1 MTSQS
6 TTQNTDQSTESGVV
20 NVQTV
25 LNESPFSGF
34 QWVIFALCFLIVL
47 LDGFDTAAIGF
58 IAPSLLSEWGIDKS
72 HLGPVL
78 SAALFGLAF
87 GALSAG
93 PLADRIGRKT
103 VLIIAAVVMGGAS
116 IVSGLVHSLEGLT
129 IWRFITGLGLGA
141 AMPNAITLMNEYCP
155 DKKRSFITNCMFCGF
170 PIGSA
175 MGGFIAAWMIPHFG
189 WRSLLIVGGVIP
201 LILAVIMIVMLPES
215 VRFMVLKGYSADR
228 VRKVMARISA
238 STRNATRFVLD
249 DNAQRAA
256 EAKQGPQG
264 LRLVFSQKYL
274 VGTLSLWVTY
284 FMGLVIVYGLVNWMP
299 VLFKEAGVPA
309 GQAAVIA
316 ALFQLGGVGAIFV
329 GLLMDRWNANL
340 IIAVGYFLTSLG
352 VAFIGQV
359 LGGSVGSL
367 VAAVFVAGLLMNA
380 AQSSM
385 QALAA
390 EYYPTEC
397 RASGVSWMLGIGRF
411 GGIAGSFLVAE
422 LARRHVE
429 LPMVF
434 IVVAIPGVIA
444 ALALLVKNRYAGGA
458 PKSLAGLGG
467 GH

>member
-1 MTSQS
+1 MTSQTS
-6 TTQNTDQSTESGVV
+6 KQNTDPTVV

-34 QWVIFALCFLIVL
+34 QWGIFFLCFLIVL

-58 IAPSLLSEWGIDKS
+58 IAPSLLGEWGIDKS

-87 GALSAG
+87 GALGAG
-93 PLADRIGRKT
+93 PLADRVGRKT

-116 IVSGLVHSLEGLT
+116 IASGLVHDLQGLT

-155 DKKRSFITNCMFCGF
+155 DSKRSFITNCMFCGF

-175 MGGFIAAWMIPHFG
+175 FGGFIAAWMIPHFG
-189 WRSLLIVGGVIP
+189 WRSLLIVGGVVP
-201 LILAVIMIVMLPES
+201 LILAVLMIVMLPES
-215 VRFMVLKGYSADR
+215 VRFMVLKNYSADR
-228 VRKVMARISA
+228 VRKVMVRIA
-238 STRNATRFVLD
+238 AGTRNATRFVLND
-249 DNAQRAA
+249 GA
-256 EAKQGPQG
+256 EAAAQAQQGPQG

-274 VGTLSLWVTY
+274 VGTLALWVTY

-309 GQAAVIA
+309 SQAAVIA

-340 IIAVGYFLTSLG
+340 IIAAGYFLTSLG

-359 LGGSVGSL
+359 LGGGVGML
-367 VAAVFVAGLLMNA
+367 VASVFIAGLLMNA

-422 LARRHVE
+422 LSRRHLE
-429 LPMVF
+429 LPQVF
-434 IVVAIPGVIA
+434 MVVAIPGVIA

-458 PKSLAGLGG
+458 PRTSMLGLGG
-467 GH
+467 AH